1 MSAMEICKL
10 SMAWEVFGGPGN
22 EQDLLRRGCKIE
34 RTEHKEEI
42 LGSTNTERQ
51 TEVCPAKR
59 FRRRDSRGQVEKKRQ
74 VKYAVVSKPE
84 RQSLD

>member
-22 EQDLLRRGCKIE
+22 EQDLLRGGCKIE
-34 RTEHKEEI
+34 RTDHKEEI

-51 TEVCPAKR
+51 TEVRPAKR
-59 FRRRDSRGQVEKKRQ
+59 FRRRDSRGHVEKKRQ
-74 VKYAVVSKPE
+74 VK
-84 RQSLD
+84 